1 MQYIH
6 RIKYIFQKD
15 YLFLILYDIIRT
27 EVMKMKINTNRA
39 KDTLVINAVEDR
51 EIVCAFHDI
60 DGTHSLIRNWQP
72 VMSRVLYD
80 TAVNG
85 IPDNLTTDENID
97 RLVSLCG
104 VEVLEETDNFCIESA
119 GLSALT
125 QMEWAIRRNQEMTK
139 GEFDSPTNSEIIQL
153 IWKGEER
160 FESFDEPAE
169 YLTYLKEKTPKL
181 FWVYEQV
188 LNRFCR
194 DKNLAAAKEDPES
207 FLIKGSMEFIN
218 YLHRKGVKN
227 YFVTGAVVDKS
238 IVPPMGMYEEV
249 LGLGFEIGE
258 GKQIEDILGSTWE
271 EKIPKDEVMRRLAK
285 ELGIKGENI
294 LVVGDGRS
302 EISAGVGLGAV
313 TVSVLPEN
321 AKRLRELHR
330 ELGTNMIIS
339 DYTGKDLCDIIC

>member
-1 MQYIH
+1 MIVNTDNS
-6 RIKYIFQKD
+6 KN
-15 YLFLILYDIIRT
+15 T
-27 EVMKMKINTNRA
+27 KIVNPVNG
-39 KDTLVINAVEDR
+39 R

-60 DGTHSLIRNWQP
+60 DGTHSLIRNWPP

-85 IPDNLTTDENID
+85 IPENLESEENIN
-97 RLVSLCG
+97 RLVSLCDT
-104 VEVLEETDNFCIESA
+104 EKLEETDRFCIESA

-125 QMEWAIRRNQEMTK
+125 QMEWAIRRNQEL
-139 GEFDSPTNSEIIQL
+139 TNGKYNSDINSQIIKR
-153 IWKGEER
+153 IWAGEEK
-160 FESFDEPAE
+160 FEDFNEPTE
-169 YLTYLKEKTPKL
+169 YINYLNEKTPKL

-194 DKNLAAAKEDPES
+194 DKNLKEAKENPEK
-207 FLIKGSMEFIN
+207 FLVKGSMEFMN
-218 YLHRKGVKN
+218 YLHSKGVKN

-258 GKQIEDILGSTWE
+258 GKLVEDILGSSWD
-271 EKIPKDEVMRRLAK
+271 EKIPKDEVMRRLVK
-285 ELGIKGENI
+285 ELAINGENV

-302 EISAGVGLGAV
+302 EISAGVALGAV
-313 TVSVLPEN
+313 TVSILPEN
-321 AKRLRELHR
+321 AVRQRELHT

-339 DYTGKDLCDIIC
+339 DYTSEDIKEIIK

>member
-1 MQYIH
+1 
-6 RIKYIFQKD
+6 
-15 YLFLILYDIIRT
+15 
-27 EVMKMKINTNRA
+27 MKISTSKA
-39 KDTLVINAVEDR
+39 KKTLVINPAEGR
-51 EIVCAFHDI
+51 EILCAFHDI

-85 IPDNLTTDENID
+85 IPDNLTSDENID
-97 RLVSLCG
+97 RLVSFCG
-104 VEVLEETDNFCIESA
+104 IEPLAETDDFCIESA

-125 QMEWAIRRNQEMTK
+125 QMEWAIRRNQEMTQGK
-139 GEFDSPTNSEIIQL
+139 FDSPVNSEIIRR

-160 FESFDEPAE
+160 FESFNEPEE
-169 YLTYLKEKTPKL
+169 YLNYLKDKTPKL

-194 DKNLAAAKEDPES
+194 DKNLAAAKADPES

-218 YLHRKGVKN
+218 YLHGKGIKN

-238 IVPPMGMYEEV
+238 IDPPMGMYEEV

-271 EKIPKDEVMRRLAK
+271 EKIPKDEVMRRLAR

-302 EISAGVGLGAV
+302 EIFAGVGLGAV
-313 TVSVLPEN
+313 TLSILPEN
-321 AKRLRELHR
+321 AKRLRELHC

-339 DYTGKDLCDIIC
+339 DYTSEDLKEIIC